1 MKYVIG
7 VMVILVYMLA
17 DRPQTQEGDIAL
29 SHEEAMYMCE
39 DLNLTYNYE
48 AEGYTTAEFCE

>member
-7 VMVILVYMLA
+7 VIFILVYMLA
-17 DRPQTQEGDIAL
+17 DRPQTQLGDIAL